1 MSNHKLKAALWT
13 ALAMQLLGGVAGATT
28 LTATATPSK
37 AGTPQSPQPLATSQ
51 SLTQVYPGTGGN
63 ARSAMVKLVQSL
75 PADFTTTLS
84 SYGTCSASVVVHGD
98 NKPNCP
104 AASVVGSVTTSAF
117 VPALMFDTNS
127 DQGYIF
133 KLGNNHVR
141 AWVHVAHPQPAGI
154 VADGIITPGAA
165 PFGPVI
171 TWDFKPIADGAQ
183 AGVEIRVN
191 AIAFTWGQSSGAS
204 SPTGSAH
211 QLSVCNA
218 KARRIKNKKARNGAL
233 HHCASL
239 YPKSAGPTATK
250 PFASTG
256 CTTGSWPFS
265 SQLTF
270 NDNTTQTANT
280 TVACTKA
287 AGDSPSPQSPAAANW
302 RSRVLLL

>member
-75 PADFTTTLS
+75 PADFTSTLS
-84 SYGTCSASVVVHGD
+84 TYGTCSASVVVHGD

-104 AASVVGSVTTSAF
+104 AASVVGSVTAAAF

-133 KLGNNHVR
+133 KLGNDHVR

-183 AGVEIRVN
+183 AGVEIRIN
-191 AIAFTWGQSSGAS
+191 AIAFTWGASSGAGSGGSGS
-204 SPTGSAH
+204 STGSAH
-211 QLSVCNA
+211 KLRVCNA

-239 YPKSAGPTATK
+239 YPKSAGPTAAK

-256 CTTGSWPFS
+256 CTTGSWPCS

-287 AGDSPSPQSPAAANW
+287 AGDSPSP
-302 RSRVLLL
+302 

>member
-1 MSNHKLKAALWT
+1 MTNHKCKAALWT
-13 ALAMQLLGGVAGATT
+13 AVAMQLLGGVASATT

-37 AGTPQSPQPLATSQ
+37 AGTPQAPQPLVTSQ

-75 PADFTTTLS
+75 PADFAPTLS
-84 SYGTCSASVVVHGD
+84 TYGTCSPSVVVHGD

-104 AASVVGSVTTSAF
+104 AGSVVGSVTASAF

-133 KLGNNHVR
+133 KLGNDHVR

-183 AGVEIRVN
+183 AGVEIRIN
-191 AIAFTWGQSSGAS
+191 SIAFTWGQSSGAGSGGSGS
-204 SPTGSAH
+204 SSGSAH
-211 QLSVCNA
+211 QLAVCDA
-218 KARRIKNKKARNGAL
+218 KARRIKNKKARNAAL

-239 YPKSAGPTATK
+239 YPKTTGMTSAE

-256 CTTGSWPFS
+256 CSTGSWPFS

-280 TVACTKA
+280 TVSCSKA
-287 AGDSPSPQSPAAANW
+287 AGDSPSPAGF
-302 RSRVLLL
+302 